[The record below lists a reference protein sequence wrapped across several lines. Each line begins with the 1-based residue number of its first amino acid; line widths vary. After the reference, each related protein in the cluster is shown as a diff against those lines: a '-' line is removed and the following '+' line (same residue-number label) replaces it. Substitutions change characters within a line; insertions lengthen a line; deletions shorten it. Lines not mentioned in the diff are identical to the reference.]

1 MKMIISVFNMNIHFS
16 AFVFEVAKLGGMIHL
31 RFANNVIKQYY

>member
-1 MKMIISVFNMNIHFS
+1 MSISMFNVNIHFS
-16 AFVFEVAKLGGMIHL
+16 VFVFEVAKLGGMIHL